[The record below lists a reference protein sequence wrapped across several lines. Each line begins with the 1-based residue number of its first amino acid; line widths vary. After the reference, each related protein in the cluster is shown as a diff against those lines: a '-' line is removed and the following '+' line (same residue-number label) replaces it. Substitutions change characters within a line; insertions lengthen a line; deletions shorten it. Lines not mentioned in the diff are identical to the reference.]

1 MLWLYLKLGIKKLSE
16 KLINKGLFMTC
27 PYCQHCNDTSKFY
40 QIFGMIIYR
49 DDKRL
54 DYNTELVACPEC
66 KKVFIDSDE
75 T

>member
-1 MLWLYLKLGIKKLSE
+1 
-16 KLINKGLFMTC
+16 MTC